1 MSRIVPFEAL
11 QIKRF
16 KAAEHPRRSWEKEVA
31 VSGSSIGV
39 AVIGAGM
46 AGRSHAA
53 GYRSASTLYGE
64 GLPEIRLAAIA
75 DVNPAFAADT
85 TRRYGYERAEGGWEA
100 VAAADDVDVVS
111 VVVANPLHRQIVEGL
126 LDAGKH
132 VLCEKPMAPTVEDAE
147 AMVAAAKAS
156 GRETG
161 IGFVFRRS
169 PAIGAIREQ
178 LAAGAMG
185 RPLHFNGHYWCDYG
199 VDPRG
204 PMSWRYKGG
213 PGSGA
218 LSDIGSHLVDLA
230 EFVCGPIRS
239 VRGTVLSTF
248 VTERAL
254 PAGAAVG
261 HAAAELSDVTEPVE
275 NEDLVTFTA
284 TFESGA
290 TGTLSASR
298 AAYGLANSL
307 GFELFTSSGAATFDL
322 ARAGEFGFI
331 DGAPAGPTQGFRQ
344 VLVGP
349 AHPYLTGGLPMDF
362 PGVGYGQNDLFT
374 FQARAFLEQV
384 AGVEGLPRLASFSEG
399 LHNIRLLNAIVASA
413 KAGGADVTVD

>member
-1 MSRIVPFEAL
+1 MSD
-11 QIKRF
+11 
-16 KAAEHPRRSWEKEVA
+16 
-31 VSGSSIGV
+31 SSIGV

-46 AGRSHAA
+46 AGRAHAA
-53 GYRSASTLYGE
+53 GYRSASTVYGE

-85 TRRYGYERAEGGWEA
+85 ARRFGYERAEGGWEA

-111 VVVANPLHRQIVEGL
+111 VVVANPLHRRIVEGL
-126 LDAGKH
+126 LAAGKH

-147 AMVAAAKAS
+147 AMVDAAGAS
-156 GRETG
+156 DRETG

-178 LAAGAMG
+178 LASGAMG

-218 LSDIGSHLVDLA
+218 LSDIGSHLIDLA
-230 EFVCGPIRS
+230 EFVCGPIQS
-239 VRGTVLSTF
+239 VRGAVLSTF

-261 HAAAELSDVTEPVE
+261 HAAAELSDVTGPVE

-298 AAYGLANSL
+298 AAFGLANSL

-349 AHPYLTGGLPMDF
+349 GHPYLTGGIPMDF

-384 AGVEGLPRLASFSEG
+384 AGLEGLPRLASFSEG
-399 LHNIRLLNAIVASA
+399 LHNIRLLDAVVASA
-413 KAGGADVTVD
+413 KAGGADVTID

>member
-1 MSRIVPFEAL
+1 MSD
-11 QIKRF
+11 
-16 KAAEHPRRSWEKEVA
+16 
-31 VSGSSIGV
+31 SSIGV

-46 AGRSHAA
+46 AGRAHAA
-53 GYRSASTLYGE
+53 GYRSASTVYGE

-85 TRRYGYERAEGGWEA
+85 ARRFGYERAAGGWEA

-111 VVVANPLHRQIVEGL
+111 VVVANPLHRRIVEGL
-126 LDAGKH
+126 LAAGKH

-147 AMVAAAKAS
+147 AMVAAAGAS
-156 GRETG
+156 DCETG

-178 LAAGAMG
+178 LASGAMG
-185 RPLHFNGHYWCDYG
+185 QPLHFNGHYWCDYG

-218 LSDIGSHLVDLA
+218 LSDIGSHLIDLA
-230 EFVCGPIRS
+230 EFVCGPIQS
-239 VRGTVLSTF
+239 VRGAVLSTF

-254 PAGAAVG
+254 PLGTAVG
-261 HAAAELSDVTEPVE
+261 HAATEVSDVTEPVE

-298 AAYGLANSL
+298 AAFGLANSL

-349 AHPYLTGGLPMDF
+349 GHPYLTGGIPMDF

-384 AGVEGLPRLASFSEG
+384 AGLEGLPRLASFSEG
-399 LHNIRLLNAIVASA
+399 LHNIRLLDAVVASA
-413 KAGGADVTVD
+413 KAGGADVTID

>member
-1 MSRIVPFEAL
+1 MTD
-11 QIKRF
+11 
-16 KAAEHPRRSWEKEVA
+16 
-31 VSGSSIGV
+31 SSIGV

-46 AGRSHAA
+46 AGRAHAA

-85 TRRYGYERAEGGWEA
+85 ARRFGFERAEGGWEA

-178 LAAGAMG
+178 LASGAMG

-218 LSDIGSHLVDLA
+218 LSDIGSHLIDLA

-239 VRGTVLSTF
+239 VRGAVLSTF

-298 AAYGLANSL
+298 SAYGLANSL

-384 AGVEGLPRLASFSEG
+384 AGVEGLPRLASFEEG
-399 LHNIRLLNAIVASA
+399 LHNIRLLDAVVASA

>member
-1 MSRIVPFEAL
+1 MPRIVRFEAL

-16 KAAEHPRRSWEKEVA
+16 KTLRKEA
-31 VSGSSIGV
+31 HLMTDSSIGV
-39 AVIGAGM
+39 AVVGAGM
-46 AGRSHAA
+46 AGRAHAA

-85 TRRYGYERAEGGWEA
+85 ARRFGFERAEGGWEA
-100 VAAADDVDVVS
+100 LAAADDVDVVS

-178 LAAGAMG
+178 LASGAMG

-218 LSDIGSHLVDLA
+218 LSDIGSHLIDLS

-239 VRGTVLSTF
+239 VRGAVLSTF
-248 VTERAL
+248 VPERAL

-298 AAYGLANSL
+298 SAYGLANSL

-331 DGAPAGPTQGFRQ
+331 DDAPAGPTQGFRQ

-399 LHNIRLLNAIVASA
+399 LHNIRLLDAVVASA

>member
-1 MSRIVPFEAL
+1 MTD
-11 QIKRF
+11 
-16 KAAEHPRRSWEKEVA
+16 
-31 VSGSSIGV
+31 SSIGV

-46 AGRSHAA
+46 AGRAHAA

-64 GLPEIRLAAIA
+64 GLPEVRLAAIA

-85 TRRYGYERAEGGWEA
+85 ARRFGYERAESGWEA
-100 VAAADDVDVVS
+100 VAAADDIDVVS
-111 VVVANPLHRQIVEGL
+111 VVVANPLHRPIVEGL
-126 LDAGKH
+126 LATGKH
-132 VLCEKPMAPTVEDAE
+132 VLCEKPMAPSVEDAE
-147 AMVAAAKAS
+147 AMVAAADAS

-169 PAIGAIREQ
+169 PAISAIRDQ
-178 LAAGAMG
+178 VASGDIG
-185 RPLHFNGHYWCDYG
+185 RPLHFNGHYWCDYA

-218 LSDIGSHLVDLA
+218 LSDIGSHLIDLG
-230 EFVCGPIRS
+230 EFVCGPIQS
-239 VRGTVLSTF
+239 VRGAVLSTF

-254 PAGAAVG
+254 PLGAAVG
-261 HAAAELSDVTEPVE
+261 HAAAEVSDVTEPVE

-284 TFESGA
+284 SFASGA
-290 TGTLSASR
+290 TGTFSASR

-322 ARAGEFGFI
+322 ARAGEFGFV
-331 DGAPAGPTQGFRQ
+331 DGTPAGPTQGYRQ

-349 AHPYLTGGLPMDF
+349 AHPYLTGGIPMDF
-362 PGVGYGQNDLFT
+362 PGVGYGQNDLFI

-384 AGVEGLPRLASFSEG
+384 TGLEGLPRLASFADG
-399 LHNIRLLNAIVASA
+399 LHNLRLLDAVVASA
-413 KAGGADVTVD
+413 KAGGADVAID

>member
-1 MSRIVPFEAL
+1 L
-11 QIKRF
+11 KRF
-16 KAAEHPRRSWEKEVA
+16 KSSASTRRKELHMA
-31 VSGSSIGV
+31 DSSIGV

-53 GYRSASTLYGE
+53 GYRSAPTLYGE
-64 GLPEIRLAAIA
+64 GLPEVRLVAIA

-85 TRRYGYERAEGGWEA
+85 ARRFGYERAEDSWEA
-100 VAAADDVDVVS
+100 VAKAPDIDVVS
-111 VVVANPLHRQIVEGL
+111 VVVANPLHREIVEGL
-126 LDAGKH
+126 LAAGKH

-147 AMVAAAKAS
+147 AMVAAAEAS

-169 PAIGAIREQ
+169 PAIAAVRDQIASDAI
-178 LAAGAMG
+178 G

-199 VDPRG
+199 VDPRA

-218 LSDIGSHLVDLA
+218 LSDIGSHLIDLG
-230 EFVCGPIRS
+230 EFLCGPIQS
-239 VRGTVLSTF
+239 VRGAALPTVI
-248 VTERAL
+248 TERAL
-254 PAGAAVG
+254 PLGAAVG

-275 NEDLVTFTA
+275 NEDLATFTA
-284 TFESGA
+284 TFTSGA
-290 TGTLSASR
+290 TGTFSVSR
-298 AAYGLANSL
+298 VAYGLANSL
-307 GFELFTSSGAATFDL
+307 GFEVFTESGAATFDL

-331 DGAPAGPTQGFRQ
+331 DGTPAGPTQGYRQ

-362 PGVGYGQNDLFT
+362 AGVGYGQNDLFT

-384 AGVEGLPRLASFSEG
+384 AGLQGLPRLASFAEG
-399 LHNIRLLNAIVASA
+399 LHNLRLLDAVVASA
-413 KAGGADVTVD
+413 KAGGADVNIN

>member
-1 MSRIVPFEAL
+1 MTD
-11 QIKRF
+11 
-16 KAAEHPRRSWEKEVA
+16 
-31 VSGSSIGV
+31 SIGV

-46 AGRSHAA
+46 AGRAHAA
-53 GYRSASTLYGE
+53 GYRSASTVYGE

-75 DVNPAFAADT
+75 DVNPAFATDT
-85 TRRYGYERAEGGWEA
+85 ARRFGFARAEAGWEA

-111 VVVANPLHRQIVEGL
+111 VVVANPLHRRIVEGL

-178 LAAGAMG
+178 LASGAMG

-218 LSDIGSHLVDLA
+218 LSDIGSHLIDLA

-239 VRGTVLSTF
+239 VRGAVLSTF

-254 PAGAAVG
+254 PLGAAVG
-261 HAAAELSDVTEPVE
+261 HAAAEVSDVTEPVE

-284 TFESGA
+284 TFASGA

-331 DGAPAGPTQGFRQ
+331 DGAPSGPTQGFRQ

-349 AHPYLTGGLPMDF
+349 AHPYLTGGIPMDF

-384 AGVEGLPRLASFSEG
+384 AGLERLPRLASFEEG
-399 LHNIRLLNAIVASA
+399 LHNLRLLDAVVASA
-413 KAGGADVTVD
+413 KAGGADVAID

>member
-1 MSRIVPFEAL
+1 MTD
-11 QIKRF
+11 
-16 KAAEHPRRSWEKEVA
+16 
-31 VSGSSIGV
+31 SSIGV

-46 AGRSHAA
+46 AGRAHAA
-53 GYRSASTLYGE
+53 GYRSASTVYGG

-75 DVNPAFAADT
+75 DVNPVFAADT
-85 TRRYGYERAEGGWEA
+85 ARRFGFERAEGGWEA

-111 VVVANPLHRQIVEGL
+111 VVVANPLHRPIVEGL

-169 PAIGAIREQ
+169 PAIVAIREQ
-178 LAAGAMG
+178 LASGAMG

-218 LSDIGSHLVDLA
+218 LSDIGSHLIDLA

-239 VRGTVLSTF
+239 VRGAVLSTF

-298 AAYGLANSL
+298 SAYGLANSL

-349 AHPYLTGGLPMDF
+349 GHPYLTGGLPMDF

-384 AGVEGLPRLASFSEG
+384 AGVEGLPRLASFEEG
-399 LHNIRLLNAIVASA
+399 LHNIRLLDAVVASA

>member
-1 MSRIVPFEAL
+1 MSD
-11 QIKRF
+11 
-16 KAAEHPRRSWEKEVA
+16 
-31 VSGSSIGV
+31 SSIGV

-46 AGRSHAA
+46 AGRAHAA
-53 GYRSASTLYGE
+53 GYRSASTVYGE

-85 TRRYGYERAEGGWEA
+85 ARRFGYERAEGGWEA

-111 VVVANPLHRQIVEGL
+111 VVVANPLHRRIVEGL
-126 LDAGKH
+126 LAAGKH

-147 AMVAAAKAS
+147 AMVAAAGAS
-156 GRETG
+156 DRETG

-178 LAAGAMG
+178 LASDAMG

-218 LSDIGSHLVDLA
+218 LSDIGSHLIDLA
-230 EFVCGPIRS
+230 EFVCGPIQS
-239 VRGTVLSTF
+239 VRGAVLSTF

-254 PAGAAVG
+254 PLGAAVG
-261 HAAAELSDVTEPVE
+261 HAAAEVSDVTEPVE

-298 AAYGLANSL
+298 AAFGLANSL

-349 AHPYLTGGLPMDF
+349 GHPYLTGGIPMDF

-384 AGVEGLPRLASFSEG
+384 AGLEGLPRLASFSEG
-399 LHNIRLLNAIVASA
+399 LHNIRLLDAVVASA
-413 KAGGADVTVD
+413 KAGGADVTID